1 MQSRWKITDSS
12 ILLAVVYTL
21 GHIFIAMN
29 VVYWL
34 TGASFFEAGLVALI
48 EPAINGFWF
57 YVLHT
62 LWVSNNNQNSV
73 LDKKQKM
80 R

>member
-1 MQSRWKITDSS
+1 MQNRWKITDSS
-12 ILLAVVYTL
+12 ILLALVYTL
-21 GHIFIAMN
+21 GHIIIAMN
-29 VVYWL
+29 VVYL
-34 TGASFFEAGLVALI
+34 VTGASFFEAGLVALI
-48 EPAINGFWF
+48 EPAINGLWF
-57 YVLHT
+57 YILHT